1 MLLKLK
7 PNNPDAALDF
17 EANKAALYARSNR
30 RAWWVAGGAVSL
42 SVLLGVALAGLAPL
56 KTVEPYTVIVDKNS
70 GQTEIM
76 TVLRDGTQAIPMQ
89 RALDEYW
96 LSNYVRWREVY
107 DWYTIQRD
115 YDLTL
120 LFSSPQVQ
128 SEYKAIFEGEQALD
142 VLWGKRMKATVKI
155 LSVVTDTDKQIATVR
170 FEKTIKDTESGGE
183 GQRTIWVAT
192 LGYHYKPQ
200 SQLTL
205 EERRQNPWGFEV
217 VSYRVDPETLQ

>member
-1 MLLKLK
+1 MLLKFK

-42 SVLLGVALAGLAPL
+42 SVLLGVALVGLTPL

-76 TVLRDGTQAIPMQ
+76 TVLRDGSQTIPVQ

-96 LSNYVRWREVY
+96 ISNYVRWREVY

-120 LFSSPQVQ
+120 LF
-128 SEYKAIFEGEQALD
+128 
-142 VLWGKRMKATVKI
+142 
-155 LSVVTDTDKQIATVR
+155 LSLIH
-170 FEKTIKDTESGGE
+170 I
-183 GQRTIWVAT
+183 
-192 LGYHYKPQ
+192 
-200 SQLTL
+200 
-205 EERRQNPWGFEV
+205 
-217 VSYRVDPETLQ
+217 